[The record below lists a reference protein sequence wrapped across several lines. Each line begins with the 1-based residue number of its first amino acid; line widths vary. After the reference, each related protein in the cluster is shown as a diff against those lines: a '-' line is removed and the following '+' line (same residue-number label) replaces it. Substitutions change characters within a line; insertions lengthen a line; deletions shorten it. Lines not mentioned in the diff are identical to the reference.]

1 MYDMIVTHG
10 FYYSVCLRPET
21 RTRVLRQPSTHQSV
35 VTAGYIDS
43 SAGYALEAPE
53 DAAVKW
59 VLACDVAVRSA
70 ANQ

>member
-1 MYDMIVTHG
+1 MYYMNAMHG
-10 FYYSVCLRPET
+10 FYYVCIQKKT
-21 RTRVLRQPSTHQSV
+21 RLLRQPSTHQSV
-35 VTAGYIDS
+35 ATASFNDS